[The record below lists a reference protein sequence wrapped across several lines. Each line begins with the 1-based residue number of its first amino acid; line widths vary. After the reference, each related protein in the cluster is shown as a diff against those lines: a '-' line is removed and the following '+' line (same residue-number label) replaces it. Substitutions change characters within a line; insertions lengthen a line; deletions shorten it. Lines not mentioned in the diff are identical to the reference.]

1 MIPIN
6 KPILGRE
13 EIEAATRV
21 LKSGFLTNPSAEGGS
36 NVKEF
41 ENEIARYHRTRHA
54 VAVNSGTAALMAALI
69 AAGIR
74 KGDEVIVPSF
84 TFVATASAVMLVGAK
99 PVFADIDSRTY
110 NMSPEAFRKALTS
123 KTKAVIAVDLYGLPA
138 DYEEIDEIAE
148 ENGLWVIEDSCQAQ
162 GASYKGKMAG
172 TLGDMG
178 AISFYS
184 GKVMTTGE
192 GGVVITDSDELAGK
206 LRKIRTHG
214 QIKGYDSVILG
225 GNFRMPEMEAAIGRE
240 QLKKLPGFL
249 MKREK
254 NAHILSEELE
264 ETKVIM
270 PFVPEGSRHNWYLF
284 TIATNSHAERERLR
298 SALQEAGIGATVYYP
313 LPVHRTPFYEGLGYG
328 GVNLPKTSKA
338 SETVLSLPVNPL
350 VTASDIE
357 KMAKIVKLL

>member
-13 EIEAATRV
+13 EIEAV
-21 LKSGFLTNPSAEGGS
+21 DKLLVSGLLTNPSAEGGP
-36 NVKEF
+36 NVRAFEKEL
-41 ENEIARYHRTRHA
+41 AGYHGTKHA
-54 VAVNSGTAALMAALI
+54 VVVNSGTSALI
-69 AAGIR
+69 ASLIATGIGQ
-74 KGDEVIVPSF
+74 GDEVVVPSF

-99 PVFADIDSRTY
+99 PVFVDIEPRTY
-110 NMSPEAFRKALTS
+110 NMSPEAFKKVLTS
-123 KTKAVIAVDLYGLPA
+123 KTKAVIPVDLYGLPA
-138 DYEEIDEIAE
+138 DYDEICEIAGE
-148 ENGLWVIEDSCQAQ
+148 GGLWVIEDSCQAQ

-178 AISFYS
+178 CFSFYP

-192 GGVVITDSDELAGK
+192 GGAVITDDDELAGK

-249 MKREK
+249 REREK
-254 NAHILSEELE
+254 NARILSEELE
-264 ETKVIM
+264 ETKVTV

-284 TIATNSHAERERLR
+284 TIATNSHAEREKLR

-313 LPVHRTPFYEGLGYG
+313 IPVHRTPFYEGLGYG
-328 GVNLPKTSKA
+328 GVNLPKTSRA

-350 VTASDIE
+350 VTGADIE